1 MQSHDKSRENIK
13 DTINDI
19 KTWNLNI
26 DYLYFADSLGS
37 MDNEYID
44 YITRTFKENWNGKI
58 GIHAHNNKSMALS
71 NTLPL

>member
-37 MDNEYID
+37 MDNDTLI
-44 YITRTFKENWNGKI
+44 ISHVPLRKI
-58 GIHAHNNKSMALS
+58 GMER
-71 NTLPL
+71 